1 MSRQRNPNRVFISL
15 GSNIEAALNLPAAVR
30 LLDGYGEVTAASTV
44 YETRP
49 VKFQDQAN
57 FLNAAVLLETGRDL
71 DAAFGEI
78 VPEIEHA
85 LHRVRD
91 PANRNGPR
99 TIDLDI
105 VLFND
110 LVSRTHHHELPDPEI
125 ETRPFVGIPLAEIA
139 PDYIH
144 PVKQRS
150 LAEIARDIP
159 VEPGDMQPRPDV
171 VLLAR

>member
-1 MSRQRNPNRVFISL
+1 MPHQRNPNRVFISL
-15 GSNIEAALNLPAAVR
+15 GSNIEPAGNLPAAVR
-30 LLDGYGEVTAASTV
+30 LLNRYGEVTAASMV
-44 YETRP
+44 YETWP
-49 VKFQDQAN
+49 VKFRDQAN
-57 FLNAAVLLETGRDL
+57 FLNAAVLLETDRDL
-71 DAAFGEI
+71 EAAFGEI
-78 VPEIEHA
+78 VPEIERA

-110 LVSRTHHHELPDPEI
+110 LVSQTHHHELPDPEI
-125 ETRPFVGIPLAEIA
+125 ETRPFVAIPLAEIA

-144 PVKQRS
+144 PVTKRS
-150 LAEIARDIP
+150 LAEIARGIP
-159 VEPGDMQPRPDV
+159 IEPGDMQRRPDI